1 MDAFYYY
8 VIHMVGA
15 CQHRTSPIIWKGI
28 IKSRLCSFRKA
39 QNYDNYL
46 DCELSWNSSWLQ
58 CSWCFPWPYVY
69 RFGKMYFIML
79 CYSEGNEWA
88 RVTSILFHA
97 HLVAQSVADFFAP
110 AFTPQVRQ
118 FQRDILSSV
127 LGYSSFY
134 RLDMPF
140 SKTVE
145 PLDCCCISGT
155 GKCDRMEL
163 ERD

>member
-1 MDAFYYY
+1 MNTLVLQAFY
-8 VIHMVGA
+8 
-15 CQHRTSPIIWKGI
+15 
-28 IKSRLCSFRKA
+28 
-39 QNYDNYL
+39 
-46 DCELSWNSSWLQ
+46 
-58 CSWCFPWPYVY
+58 
-69 RFGKMYFIML
+69 
-79 CYSEGNEWA
+79 
-88 RVTSILFHA
+88 SIPTFF
-97 HLVAQSVADFFAP
+97 VADFFAP

-140 SKTVE
+140 SKNGE
-145 PLDCCCISGT
+145 PLDCCCISDT